1 MKARE
6 ILVAT
11 HGHCFDGAAS
21 AALFTRLRREVEP
34 DAAGAPATGGGSP
47 AFRYKSCGYGPGM
60 QAIPE
65 GWLDG
70 DENAILDFRY
80 TPSKRLSWYFDHHV
94 TGFGSAAEGAAA
106 IAAAAPA
113 GYGAEP
119 GSAGRSP
126 IVDPGYG
133 AEPADPGHESRV
145 AFPQVFW
152 EPTYGS
158 CAKLIADVA
167 RARFGVDMSPLAE
180 LIGWADV
187 IDTARFPS
195 AAAATSQDE
204 PVLQL
209 AAVIEHHGD
218 GPFLNALVPRLL
230 ERPLGEVALAED
242 VQALWAPIRASRA
255 AFEAR
260 VERAAVVRGPV
271 VLVDLTDAPV
281 DVAAKFVTYA
291 RFPECTYSVMLTRN
305 RQHFKLSIGYN
316 PWSGVPRGHDI
327 ASICRRY
334 DGGGHPAVGACSFP
348 LSAAARAREA
358 ALAVT
363 EELGR

>member
-21 AALFTRLRREVEP
+21 AALFTRLRRAVEP
-34 DAAGAPATGGGSP
+34 VSTAAPGAGGEAP

-94 TGFGSAAEGAAA
+94 TGFASTAESEAA

-113 GYGAEP
+113 GDPHHP
-119 GSAGRSP
+119 GL
-126 IVDPGYG
+126 
-133 AEPADPGHESRV
+133 
-145 AFPQVFW
+145 PQVFW

-167 RARFGVDMSPLAE
+167 RQRFGVDMSPLAE
-180 LIGWADV
+180 LIDWADV

-195 AAAATSQDE
+195 AAAATSPDE

-209 AAVIEHHGD
+209 AGVIEHHGD

-230 ERPLGEVALAED
+230 DRPVAEVARSED
-242 VQALWAPIRASRA
+242 VQAMWAPIRASRA

-260 VERAAVVRGPV
+260 VERAAEVRGPV

-291 RFPECTYSVMLTRN
+291 RYPDCTYSVMLTRN
-305 RQHFKLSIGYN
+305 RQHFKLSVGYN
-316 PWSGVPRGHDI
+316 PWCGAPRRHDI
-327 ASICRRY
+327 AAICRRY

-348 LSAAARAREA
+348 LSAESRAREA
-358 ALAVT
+358 AIVVA